1 MFYSECQCWWDYF
14 GEKKLM
20 KTFNLRI
27 NDDLQYMVNYF
38 ILVRDASCV
47 IHRICSKHTHTFCWT
62 KLWMIWI
69 HFEKATVLTW
79 PPMFGFE
86 ESSKIYGAQPSTAP
100 KVQVPTRS
108 QPGRIT
114 SSLCKPVTLACYFAH
129 RGGYPSTWHTW
140 AKGFLVIKSH
150 LAAMTSPR
158 SLGLLI
164 CSSLPDLFCVSKL
177 NS

>member
-1 MFYSECQCWWDYF
+1 MPMLMRLLW
-14 GEKKLM
+14 KKLM
-20 KTFNLRI
+20 KKITLMI
-27 NDDLQYMVNYF
+27 NDDLQYMVKYF
-38 ILVRDASCV
+38 ILVRDANCV
-47 IHRICSKHTHTFCWT
+47 IHSICSKHTQ
-62 KLWMIWI
+62 LWMIWI
-69 HFEKATVLTW
+69 FFFKKKATVLTW
-79 PPMFGFE
+79 PTMFGFE
-86 ESSKIYGAQPSTAP
+86 ESSKIYGAQPSMAP
-100 KVQVPTRS
+100 KVQVPTSS

-114 SSLCKPVTLACYFAH
+114 SSLCKPVTLACYFATH